1 MLISY
6 SWRKMSRVGTGTVN
20 PEACDSVSAT
30 AAASTLVLF
39 FCPPPVYFQVLLR
52 QNPHSSVSL
61 LKWWKPPKF
70 TKRVLC
76 EELVRQALTS
86 VLITQ
91 PVTSLP
97 SPSTASR
104 SFKMP
109 GVGKDA
115 MGMCLHWS
123 FCLENLFLDI
133 HLALSPYVRFVHILS
148 FQGVTSWPTYLKLK

>member
-6 SWRKMSRVGTGTVN
+6 SWRKTSSVGTGTVN

-30 AAASTLVLF
+30 AAAPTLVLF

-52 QNPHSSVSL
+52 PNLHSSVSL
-61 LKWWKPPKF
+61 LKWWKPPRF
-70 TKRVLC
+70 TERALC
-76 EELVRQALTS
+76 EELGRQALTS

-97 SPSTASR
+97 SPSIASC

-109 GVGKDA
+109 GVGKDV

-123 FCLENLFLDI
+123 FCLKNLFLDI
-133 HLALSPYVRFVHILS
+133 HLALSTYVRFVHILS